1 MPAKKALSV
10 SGSLQL
16 EARGGKLGSQRWIEL
31 LAAIG
36 ETRSITHAAKAVG
49 LSYKAAWD
57 AVESMN
63 NLSDRPL
70 VQRAAG
76 GKGGGGTTLTTRGE
90 QLVRTY
96 GAVADEHQRFI
107 DRVNGLLG
115 NAEAD
120 LRMLRR
126 FTMLTSARNHF
137 SGKVVRIKTGAVN
150 DEVEL
155 ELSGGDRL
163 VAIVTHDS
171 VETLGLK
178 KGVEALALVK
188 ASWVIVALDEGPAI
202 KLSARNRLRGSVT
215 KLTRGAVN
223 SEVVIG
229 LKGGNSVVAT
239 ITNASVEE
247 LGLAEGKAASAIFK
261 ASSVILGVAA

>member
-1 MPAKKALSV
+1 MPAKRALSV

-16 EARGGKLGSQRWIEL
+16 EAKGGKLGSQRWIEL

-36 ETRSITHAAKAVG
+36 ETHSITHAAKAVG

-63 NLSDRPL
+63 NLSERPL

-76 GKGGGGTTLTTRGE
+76 GKGGGGTTLTPRGE

-96 GAVADEHQRFI
+96 SAVADEHQRFL

-137 SGKVVRIKTGAVN
+137 SGKVVRVKTGAVN

-171 VETLGLK
+171 VENLGLK

-188 ASWVIVALDEGPAI
+188 ASWVIVALDEGPAM
-202 KLSARNRLRGSVT
+202 KLSARNRLRGTVT
-215 KLTRGAVN
+215 KLTTGAVN

-247 LGLAEGKAASAIFK
+247 LGLAEGKAASAIIK
-261 ASSVILGVAA
+261 ASSVILGVAG

>member
-1 MPAKKALSV
+1 
-10 SGSLQL
+10 
-16 EARGGKLGSQRWIEL
+16 
-31 LAAIG
+31 
-36 ETRSITHAAKAVG
+36 
-49 LSYKAAWD
+49 
-57 AVESMN
+57 
-63 NLSDRPL
+63 
-70 VQRAAG
+70 
-76 GKGGGGTTLTTRGE
+76 
-90 QLVRTY
+90 
-96 GAVADEHQRFI
+96 
-107 DRVNGLLG
+107 
-115 NAEAD
+115 
-120 LRMLRR
+120 
-126 FTMLTSARNHF
+126 
-137 SGKVVRIKTGAVN
+137 
-150 DEVEL
+150 
-155 ELSGGDRL
+155 
-163 VAIVTHDS
+163 
-171 VETLGLK
+171 